1 MIPINSKRGFI
12 LISFIMLCVFIIF
25 VTGSIKNFSIN
36 KMEENI
42 GEKTEEIKIYYRGLA
57 FFKDDIPRGLRVH
70 PILEDEKGI
79 YYELHY
85 VLGEDGKNKIKI
97 LKGSMDD
104 MSKATQNYFEQ
115 NPNPDKTVDVDKE
128 KFLIAVD
135 AFTKKHEGENYYLLD
150 FSSNS
155 VAFKNYVLSKSNIY

>member
-1 MIPINSKRGFI
+1 MVPRNSKKGFV
-12 LISFIMLCVFIIF
+12 LITFIIF
-25 VTGSIKNFSIN
+25 FIILSFMININ
-36 KMEENI
+36 KKIINSNNES
-42 GEKTEEIKIYYRGLA
+42 GEIIKIYYRGLA
-57 FFKDDIPRGLRVH
+57 FFKDDIPWGLRVH
-70 PILEDEKGI
+70 PILEDGKGI

>member
-1 MIPINSKRGFI
+1 MFI
-12 LISFIMLCVFIIF
+12 F
-25 VTGSIKNFSIN
+25 GSKNFLIN
-36 KMEENI
+36 KMKENS
-42 GEKTEEIKIYYRGLA
+42 GAEEIKVYYRGLA
-57 FFKDDIPRGLRVH
+57 FFKDDIPRGFRVH
-70 PILEDEKGI
+70 PILEDGKGI

-85 VLGEDGKNKIKI
+85 VLEDGKNKIKI

-104 MSKATQNYFEQ
+104 MSKSTQIYFEK
-115 NPNPDKTVDVDKE
+115 NPKPDKVVSVDKE

-155 VAFKNYVLSKSNIY
+155 VAFKNYVLSESNL